1 MLFQFLTYLRLTII
15 ELKNNNFIDISEWK
29 YKYLTISIRI
39 CFSGTIYFPLR
50 SLRENTYPVILFM
63 FSKSFDGR
71 KRELYV
77 T

>member
-1 MLFQFLTYLRLTII
+1 MFQFSTYLRFTIVGIKEIISLTYQKGNI
-15 ELKNNNFIDISEWK
+15 
-29 YKYLTISIRI
+29 KYLMISIRI
-39 CFSGTIYFPLR
+39 CFSGTIYFPLN